1 MLPENKLTTII
12 IDTENYNLGL
22 NALNN
27 SVRSFPTKEVIV
39 FSDQPKKWNGYDCK
53 VINKIT
59 NLDEYNNI
67 VLNDIIECINTEFV
81 LIIQYDGFVVNPEKF
96 IPEFLNC
103 DYIGAPWE
111 TFNYRKVGNGGFS
124 LRSKRLL
131 SAAKEYAY
139 SRPYE
144 QPEDYFICKDIGELL
159 EGRYGIK
166 FAPYAMAQKFSTE
179 ETNVATIPFGF
190 HGVAYLPFVYRNNLD
205 YLLKNLNPRV
215 FKDWRYQALSKSFK
229 TLGNNQLIKLEQFV
243 LRKSL
248 T

>member
-1 MLPENKLTTII
+1 MLLQNRLTTVI

-53 VINKIT
+53 VINKMTSIE
-59 NLDEYNNI
+59 DYNNI
-67 VLNDIIECINTEFV
+67 VLNDIIECINTEIV

-96 IPEFLNC
+96 TSEFLNF

-111 TFNYRKVGNGGFS
+111 IFNYRKVGNGGFS

-131 SAAKEYAY
+131 SAAKEYAF
-139 SRPYE
+139 SRPYG
-144 QPEDYFICKDIGELL
+144 QAEDYFICKEIAELL
-159 EGRYGIK
+159 EGRYEIK
-166 FAPYAMAQKFSTE
+166 FAPHAIAQKFSTE
-179 ETNVATIPFGF
+179 EINVTTIPFGF
-190 HGVAYLPFVYRNNLD
+190 HGIGYLPFVYRNNLD